1 MYLGHCSAKSFF
13 FFCHLEKIL
22 EFCKFYAFVWV
33 VLERVFRFY
42 FNGTLMI
49 KA

>member
-1 MYLGHCSAKSFF
+1 MKSFF
-13 FFCHLEKIL
+13 FFLSFGENL
-22 EFCKFYAFVWV
+22 EFCIFYAFVWV

-42 FNGTLMI
+42 FNGALTI